1 MEPRFN
7 LWIEHDGVVVLSQW
21 RVRLLDAVE
30 QTGSISG
37 AASAMKVTY
46 HRAWEKIHEM
56 EEGLG
61 AKLIDAQVGGAG
73 GGGAQL
79 TEMGHALIEK
89 FHVFNAGLADEID
102 QRFHAAFD

>member
-1 MEPRFN
+1 MEPRLN
-7 LWIEHDGVVVLSQW
+7 LWIEDRGVVVLSEW
-21 RVRLLDAVE
+21 RVELLEAID

-37 AASAMKVTY
+37 AAEKKKVTY
-46 HRAWEKIHEM
+46 HRAGEKIHEM

-61 AKLIDAQVGGAG
+61 TKLVEAQAGGAG

-79 TEMGHALIEK
+79 TPKGHELIKK
-89 FHVFNAGLADEID
+89 FRAFSRGLDDEID